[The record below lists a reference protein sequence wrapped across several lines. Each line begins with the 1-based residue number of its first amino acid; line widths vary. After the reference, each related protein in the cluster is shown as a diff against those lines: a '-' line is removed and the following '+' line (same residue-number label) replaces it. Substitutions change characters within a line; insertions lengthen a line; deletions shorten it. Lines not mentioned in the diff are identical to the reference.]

1 MTIYWYVVGCS
12 GLKQRLFAQE
22 YGTQIKRFGLDSAEL
37 PAYVELWNAVAPP
50 VRKDAVQL

>member
-50 VRKDAVQL
+50 DRKDAVQL